1 MGSVRQLST
10 RDRDVRI
17 PDKGRYNVLK
27 DEYKYVYMIIDTLD
41 DECTSDSKKSL
52 GHSFV
57 HIVYLCIVRKTAKLS
72 SQRFL
77 VYMII
82 DI

>member
-17 PDKGRYNVLK
+17 PDKGRHNVLN
-27 DEYKYVYMIIDTLD
+27 DEYDNSLLD

-52 GHSFV
+52 VHSFV
-57 HIVYLCIVRKTAKLS
+57 HIVHLCIVRKTAKLS